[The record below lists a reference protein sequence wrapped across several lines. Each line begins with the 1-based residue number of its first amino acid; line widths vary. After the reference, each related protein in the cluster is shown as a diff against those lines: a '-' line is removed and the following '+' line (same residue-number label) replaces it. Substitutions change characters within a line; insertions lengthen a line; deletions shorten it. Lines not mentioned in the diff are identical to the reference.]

1 MDQSNDLLT
10 IMQLIVQADQL
21 ASQKDATNY
30 VALFAEN
37 GVIVGTQGSAT
48 GHEELKKMVKDVW
61 QKEGEAL
68 HLTNSILIK
77 SLTATT
83 AIATSVLLIVDLTS
97 LRLVSVAQIKH
108 TLDLINGQWLFTERS
123 IF

>member
-21 ASQKDATNY
+21 ASQKDAANY
-30 VALFAEN
+30 VALFAKN
-37 GVIVGTQGSAT
+37 GVIEGTQGNAT

-61 QKEGEAL
+61 QKEGTTL
-68 HLTNSILIK
+68 HLTNSVLIK
-77 SLTATT
+77 SLTVTT
-83 AIATSVLLIVDLTS
+83 AMATSVLLIVDLTS
-97 LRLVSVAQIKH
+97 LRIVSVAQIKH
-108 TLDLINGQWLFTERS
+108 TLGLINGQWLFTKRS